1 MKSHGSK
8 SIRLL
13 RSAAGLLALSLLT
26 APAAQPA
33 AACTRALYTGADG
46 TVITGRSMEWSED
59 LGSNLWVFPAGLSRE
74 GAAGEA
80 SLRWTS
86 KYGSVVVSAYEAGSS
101 DGLNE
106 KGLAANLLYLAEAS
120 YAEPSPD
127 RPDLSVAAWAQ
138 YVLDQFATVAEAV
151 AALSGQP
158 FDILAPELPNGTPAA
173 LHLSISD
180 ASGDSAIFEYVD
192 GKLVVHHGKQYTVMT
207 NSPTYEQQ
215 LALNAYWQKVGGLV
229 FLPGTNRAADR
240 FARTSFLLGAI
251 PQEADPNYIIG
262 VPGQAY
268 ANQAVA
274 SVLSVMRTVSVPLGI
289 STPGEPNIASTIW
302 RTAADQK
309 NLVYFFDSATR
320 PNAFWVSLS
329 KLDLEPGAPVKTLS
343 VANGQVFSG
352 EVAPDFVAAEPFE
365 FLPAT
370 PQR

>member
-1 MKSHGSK
+1 MKLTALT
-8 SIRLL
+8 RRAL
-13 RSAAGLLALSLLT
+13 RHFALGLLAT
-26 APAAQPA
+26 AAAQPA
-33 AACTRALYTGADG
+33 AACTRALYTGAEG
-46 TVITGRSMEWSED
+46 TVITGRSMDWSED
-59 LGSNLWVFPAGLSRE
+59 LGSNLWVFPAGFSRD
-74 GAAGEA
+74 GAAGKA

-127 RPDLSVAAWAQ
+127 RPDLSIAAWAQ
-138 YVLDQFATVAEAV
+138 YVLDEFATVAEAV

-158 FDILAPELPNGTPAA
+158 FDILAPELPNGVPAA

-192 GKLVVHHGKQYTVMT
+192 GKLVIHHGKQYTVMT
-207 NSPTYEQQ
+207 NSPAYAQQ

-240 FARTSFLLGAI
+240 FARASFLLDAI
-251 PQEADPNYIIG
+251 PRAADPNYLMG
-262 VPGQAY
+262 VPGQSY

-274 SVLSVMRTVSVPLGI
+274 SVLSVMRAVSVPLGI

-309 NLVYFFDSATR
+309 NLVYFFDPATR

-329 KLDLEPGAPVKTLS
+329 KLDLEPGAPVKTLT
-343 VANGQVFSG
+343 VANGEVFSG
-352 EVAPDFVAAEPFE
+352 EVADDFVAAEPFK

-370 PQR
+370 AKP